1 MSCRRAE
8 KRAFC
13 FAGPPAAAKAAL
25 GPPRSFFSLLFY
37 FSFYVP
43 QLPQYRPPPDDR
55 TTKLSS
61 FSSAPLEVLFRPFS
75 KEAFVQISSGAP
87 FSLRP
92 GAPNPLPSCLITG
105 KLFTRAGEADGAA
118 APEPRHAAGA
128 AHGPAR
134 PGPADRPHTA
144 PGPRVPRRPLPGAGG
159 GGRSGAG
166 RLLPAGPGPLSERSR
181 RESGARR
188 GQSGGGW
195 DKSGA
200 SATGPGS
207 ALCRC
212 GRRGRH

>member
-105 KLFTRAGEADGAA
+105 KLFTRTGEADGAA
-118 APEPRHAAGA
+118 PPEPRRRHS
-128 AHGPAR
+128 AR
-134 PGPADRPHTA
+134 PGPAR
-144 PGPRVPRRPLPGAGG
+144 PRRPPAHRSRPAGAAPAPPG
-159 GGRSGAG
+159 GGRRRAERGGAAPPRRPG
-166 RLLPAGPGPLSERSR
+166 AAFGAESAGERRPAGTKR
-181 RESGARR
+181 RRLG
-188 GQSGGGW
+188 
-195 DKSGA
+195 
-200 SATGPGS
+200 
-207 ALCRC
+207 
-212 GRRGRH
+212 